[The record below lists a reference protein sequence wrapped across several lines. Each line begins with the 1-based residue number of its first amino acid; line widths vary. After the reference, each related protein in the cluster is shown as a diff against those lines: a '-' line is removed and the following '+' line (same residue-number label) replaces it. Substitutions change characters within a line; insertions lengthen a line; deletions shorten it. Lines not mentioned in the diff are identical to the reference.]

1 MFRLILNTIPC
12 CFAYLGCILIVGCQT
27 LNSGLNLFSV
37 LHPSK
42 IWNDY
47 FLVLVFFFFIL
58 SPLIWI
64 MILWVYF
71 YIFTLLISFWFLV
84 AISCSSA
91 ASLSPAFLI
100 KQKRK
105 KKSMAH
111 HARRSPIPIKDSIS
125 LWMKHKF
132 GVIFNKKY
140 LSSSLKAE
148 LMYST
153 NINMGFS
160 WKIIGTPSRMG

>member
-1 MFRLILNTIPC
+1 
-12 CFAYLGCILIVGCQT
+12 
-27 LNSGLNLFSV
+27 
-37 LHPSK
+37 
-42 IWNDY
+42 
-47 FLVLVFFFFIL
+47 
-58 SPLIWI
+58 
-64 MILWVYF
+64 
-71 YIFTLLISFWFLV
+71 
-84 AISCSSA
+84 
-91 ASLSPAFLI
+91 
-100 KQKRK
+100 
-105 KKSMAH
+105 MAH

-160 WKIIGTPSRMG
+160 RKIIGTPCRMG

>member
-1 MFRLILNTIPC
+1 
-12 CFAYLGCILIVGCQT
+12 
-27 LNSGLNLFSV
+27 
-37 LHPSK
+37 
-42 IWNDY
+42 
-47 FLVLVFFFFIL
+47 
-58 SPLIWI
+58 
-64 MILWVYF
+64 
-71 YIFTLLISFWFLV
+71 
-84 AISCSSA
+84 
-91 ASLSPAFLI
+91 
-100 KQKRK
+100 
-105 KKSMAH
+105 MAH

-160 WKIIGTPSRMG
+160 